1 LPHAAALSLLLI
13 AGAAGAQSS
22 FVPGFDDVPLMP
34 GLAAAAEGP
43 MVFDAPG
50 GRIVDVQTAG
60 HAEAGRVLAF
70 YRDTLPQ
77 LGWRPIGADGKF
89 EREGEVLTLLISEPA
104 RDQVT
109 VRFSLAPASGK

>member
-1 LPHAAALSLLLI
+1 MSHAAALSLLLI
-13 AGAAGAQSS
+13 AGAAAAQSS

-50 GRIVDVQTAG
+50 GRIVDVQTTG
-60 HAEAGRVLAF
+60 RAEAGRVLAF

-77 LGWRPIGADGKF
+77 LGWRPAGADGRF
-89 EREGEVLTLLISEPA
+89 EREGEVLTLLIAQPE
-104 RDQVT
+104 RDRVT
-109 VRFSLAPASGK
+109 VRFSLAPAPGK